1 MKIPRMV
8 NSVGYIDDDLVC
20 AAAEDKKKN
29 KHNSWFK
36 WGSIAACFALILAAS
51 IVILPKTLSVDE
63 PAPPIAPIT
72 SDTSRNEGAS
82 DESTGGENVL
92 EKYYTYEIDDGKFSA
107 YIGGKVIA
115 EENVG
120 NKTGNV
126 TVTAGWKNGRDEWI
140 STEKLNA
147 EVYSLDGISEDV
159 AVALRFIDQGEAITT
174 AHYYVIMNPDADLS
188 AVEDYVIV
196 PTTDNS
202 GNEVVQEESSAL
214 DGDETASQ

>member
-1 MKIPRMV
+1 MKIPRMA

-20 AAAEDKKKN
+20 AATEGKKKN
-29 KHNSWFK
+29 RHNPWFK
-36 WGSIAACFALILAAS
+36 WGATVACFALILAAS

-63 PAPPIAPIT
+63 PAPPIAPVT
-72 SDTSRNEGAS
+72 SDTSRNEGTS
-82 DESTGGENVL
+82 DESAGGENAL

-115 EENVG
+115 EEKLG

-147 EVYSLDGISEDV
+147 EVYALDGISEDV

-174 AHYYVIMNPDADLS
+174 ARYYVILNPDADLS
-188 AVEDYVIV
+188 AVEDYVIKSV
-196 PTTDNS
+196 NTKSADFRTKSADLLIYQKILNS
-202 GNEVVQEESSAL
+202 V
-214 DGDETASQ
+214 